1 VFNDSNDVVSALK
14 QGQVDAFVVD
24 LPTALFLT
32 AVQVP
37 DGKIVGQFE
46 APGGDEWGALLE
58 KDSPLTPCVSAAIEE
73 VHDSGELAEI
83 EQKWMSEAAGAPK
96 LD

>member
-1 VFNDSNDVVSALK
+1 MVDV
-14 QGQVDAFVVD
+14 
-24 LPTALFLT
+24 PTAFYLT

-37 DGKIVGQFE
+37 EATTVGQFE

-58 KDSPLTPCVSAAIEE
+58 KGSPLTSCVSQAIEE
-73 VHDSGELAEI
+73 LRSSGELGQI
-83 EQKWMSEAAGAPK
+83 EQRWIQQATNAPA